1 MNTSHITYKRAKTDE
16 ELLQILTLQQ
26 SNFSSSISEEE
37 KAKEGFVT
45 VQHDFDI
52 LKSMNDT
59 CQHIIATHDNKV
71 IGYALSMVKEFQDK
85 IEVLK
90 PMFQEIEKHIENQNS
105 YLVMGQACVDK
116 EFRKRG
122 IFRGMYTFMKE
133 QLNQHYDTLITEIDS
148 SNKRSIDAHYA
159 VGFKQL
165 HTYYANNQDWEIVV
179 WNWT

>member
-1 MNTSHITYKRAKTDE
+1 MITYKRAKTDE
-16 ELLQILTLQQ
+16 ELQQILKLQQ

-37 KAKEGFVT
+37 KTKEGFVT

-52 LKSMNDT
+52 LKSMNEK
-59 CQHIIATHDNKV
+59 CQHIIAIHDHKV
-71 IGYALSMVKEFQDK
+71 IGYALSMVKELQEK

-90 PMFQEIEKHIENQNS
+90 PMFQEIEKHLENQSS
-105 YLVMGQACVDK
+105 YLVMGQICVDK
-116 EFRKRG
+116 EFRKKG
-122 IFRGMYTFMKE
+122 VFRGMYAFMRQE
-133 QLNQHYDTLITEIDS
+133 LHQQYDLLITEIDS

-179 WNWT
+179 WDWA

>member
-1 MNTSHITYKRAKTDE
+1 MITYKRAKIDE
-16 ELLQILTLQQ
+16 ELQQILKLQQ

-37 KAKEGFVT
+37 KTKEGFVT

-52 LKSMNDT
+52 LKSMNEK
-59 CQHIIATHDNKV
+59 CQHIIAIHDHKV
-71 IGYALSMVKEFQDK
+71 IGYALSMVKELQEK

-90 PMFQEIEKHIENQNS
+90 PMFQEIEKHIESQSS
-105 YLVMGQACVDK
+105 YLVMGQICVDK
-116 EFRKRG
+116 EFRKKG
-122 IFRGMYTFMKE
+122 VFRGMYAFMRQE
-133 QLNQHYDTLITEIDS
+133 LHQQYDLLITEIDS

-179 WNWT
+179 WDWA